1 MQQTG
6 GLSGLS
12 GRNGIRKGGYG
23 GVVTA
28 SCCRFHACP
37 ARSSLADL
45 TLPLA
50 QVPEHTGHQAMQW
63 KGSETLSWQSGLGP
77 GCVVFGEALPLPK
90 PWVLHLQNGRVWGGE
105 RTLSSLVRTAPLWHH
120 RPRCGLGCAPSEG
133 SGKASSQGSG
143 KASTPC
149 RCSTLMG
156 PVHLAVL
163 SPCIGPHCLLGG
175 SSSVSKFL
183 PFIRTPVI
191 WGMGPILMASA
202 QLHHL
207 CEDPISKRGHT
218 LRYGKLGLQLIFC
231 GDQNSIH
238 DSPPNL

>member
-90 PWVLHLQNGRVWGGE
+90 PWVLHLQNGRVGGGGE
-105 RTLSSLVRTAPLWHH
+105 DPVFTCQDCPAVAPQTSVWVGLCSLRRVWEGFIPRVWEGFYPL
-120 RPRCGLGCAPSEG
+120 
-133 SGKASSQGSG
+133 
-143 KASTPC
+143 
-149 RCSTLMG
+149 
-156 PVHLAVL
+156 
-163 SPCIGPHCLLGG
+163 
-175 SSSVSKFL
+175 
-183 PFIRTPVI
+183 
-191 WGMGPILMASA
+191 
-202 QLHHL
+202 
-207 CEDPISKRGHT
+207 
-218 LRYGKLGLQLIFC
+218 
-231 GDQNSIH
+231 
-238 DSPPNL
+238 